1 MNKKVISFSV
11 YINLGELQNCPAFL
25 MHKQALEKRWHLG
38 DMEAQAS
45 NSALRDHYVFHV
57 ARACLCCIRKARQF
71 VPLHSPPLIQQK
83 GRKKND
89 KTDTPYGMEL
99 LEYFWRKNQ

>member
-38 DMEAQAS
+38 GMGAKLPIAP
-45 NSALRDHYVFHV
+45 YVTTTF
-57 ARACLCCIRKARQF
+57 F
-71 VPLHSPPLIQQK
+71 
-83 GRKKND
+83 
-89 KTDTPYGMEL
+89 T
-99 LEYFWRKNQ
+99 

>member
-38 DMEAQAS
+38 GMEAQAS
-45 NSALRDHYVFHV
+45 NSALCDHYVFHV
-57 ARACLCCIRKARQF
+57 AGAYLCCIRKAGQF
-71 VPLHSPPLIQQK
+71 VPLPPPPTE
-83 GRKKND
+83 RKI
-89 KTDTPYGMEL
+89 
-99 LEYFWRKNQ
+99 RKW

>member
-38 DMEAQAS
+38 GMGAKLPIAP
-45 NSALRDHYVFHV
+45 YVTTTFFTQRE
-57 ARACLCCIRKARQF
+57 RACVAL
-71 VPLHSPPLIQQK
+71 
-83 GRKKND
+83 
-89 KTDTPYGMEL
+89 
-99 LEYFWRKNQ
+99 

>member
-38 DMEAQAS
+38 GMEAQAS
-45 NSALRDHYVFHV
+45 NSALCDHYVFHV
-57 ARACLCCIRKARQF
+57 ARAGLCCIAKAVQF
-71 VPLHSPPLIQQK
+71 VTRYTYCNSFNPNEIPSSDQYLQGCYLDWFP
-83 GRKKND
+83 
-89 KTDTPYGMEL
+89 
-99 LEYFWRKNQ
+99 

>member
-38 DMEAQAS
+38 GMEAQAS

-57 ARACLCCIRKARQF
+57 ARACLCCIRKAGQF
-71 VPLHSPPLIQQK
+71 VPLPHLQQK
-83 GRKKND
+83 GRKENG

-99 LEYFWRKNQ
+99 LEHFRRKDQ

>member
-11 YINLGELQNCPAFL
+11 YIGFGELQNCPAFL

-38 DMEAQAS
+38 GMEAQAS

-57 ARACLCCIRKARQF
+57 ARACLCCIGKQDNSSLST
-71 VPLHSPPLIQQK
+71 PTQQK
-83 GRKKND
+83 GRKENG

>member
-25 MHKQALEKRWHLG
+25 MHKQ
-38 DMEAQAS
+38 D
-45 NSALRDHYVFHV
+45 NSSL
-57 ARACLCCIRKARQF
+57 
-71 VPLHSPPLIQQK
+71 SPRPQQK
-83 GRKKND
+83 GRKENG

-99 LEYFWRKNQ
+99 LEYFRRKDQ